1 MPFAIAVICVAL
13 LLAAPAW
20 LYVMNQHGRARVQM
34 DRKLSQQ
41 PAPAAMNDQ
50 LIRSLIE
57 AIPRPVLL
65 TTADRIILDA
75 NRAALYMVALPRE
88 RVVGR
93 VLATVLQDYE
103 TTQMLIDAAR
113 SGAAQE
119 RTIVRA
125 ADNETWH
132 VTVQPLRLPVVADDT
147 GKVTR
152 GVSHLL
158 LFIDDE
164 TQLRYL
170 ETVRKDFVASVSH
183 EIRTPLAS
191 VKLLTE
197 TLTDALQND
206 PAMAAGLAGRIIDE
220 IDHLTELVDDLL
232 DLSRI
237 ESGRIKL
244 ELEPTDIG
252 GVIEVAAERMQVQ
265 AAERHIAISTGI
277 PHDLPEAQAD
287 GARIEQVLVNL
298 IHNAIKFTPDGGAIT
313 LSAELGSNAE
323 ARRALAP
330 RDHARAQMLDP
341 DQPMLVVRVRDTG
354 TGIAEE
360 DLPRVFERFFKAT
373 VLPARNGKNTVSS
386 PQQSR
391 GTGLGLAIARHIVE
405 AHQGEI
411 WVESQLGRGS
421 TFSFTLPLA
430 SQM

>member
-1 MPFAIAVICVAL
+1 P
-13 LLAAPAW
+13 
-20 LYVMNQHGRARVQM
+20 G
-34 DRKLSQQ
+34 
-41 PAPAAMNDQ
+41 
-50 LIRSLIE
+50 
-57 AIPRPVLL
+57 
-65 TTADRIILDA
+65 
-75 NRAALYMVALPRE
+75 
-88 RVVGR
+88 
-93 VLATVLQDYE
+93 
-103 TTQMLIDAAR
+103 
-113 SGAAQE
+113 
-119 RTIVRA
+119 
-125 ADNETWH
+125 
-132 VTVQPLRLPVVADDT
+132 VADDAS
-147 GKVTR
+147 KVAR

-183 EIRTPLAS
+183 EMRTPLAS

-197 TLTDALQND
+197 TLTDALHED
-206 PAMAAGLAGRIIDE
+206 PAMAEDLAGRAIDE

-252 GVIEVAAERMQVQ
+252 GVIEVAADRMKVQ
-265 AAERHIAISTGI
+265 ATERHIAISACL
-277 PHDLPEAQAD
+277 PDDLAEAQAD
-287 GARIEQVLVNL
+287 SARIEQVLVNL
-298 IHNAIKFTPDGGAIT
+298 IHNAIKFSPDGGAIT

-323 ARRALAP
+323 ARHALDS

-354 TGIAEE
+354 VGISED
-360 DLPRVFERFFKAT
+360 DLPRVFERFFKTT
-373 VLPARNGKNTVSS
+373 VMPVRNGKNGASY
-386 PQQSR
+386 PQPSR

-430 SQM
+430 SQV